1 MVRSRV
7 AAFVA
12 LSGTL
17 WGALGCS
24 VPAPALTKDAFAPPP
39 IVAGAFV
46 ATEGGAFV
54 LGGHPVRFV
63 GANAALVHGEV
74 TREASAETLSAMS
87 AGDLRV
93 ARFWALGETDRQQAW
108 ARSSAF
114 RTGPDAWVEESFEH
128 LDHVLARAREENV
141 RVIVVLGNRWRDHG
155 GLPQYARWAGIPPR
169 YDNLMPAELVA
180 TLDSARV
187 RELYFAHIERVVSR
201 VNSVTG
207 VAYADDPAIFAW
219 EVFNEASASTCGAQR
234 ALVSFLGA
242 AAERIRAHDENHLIA
257 AGHIGYNSQQSRR
270 FWREIHELDWVA
282 YADTHGYPQNLL
294 VADRPERFGDWLSD
308 RAVLAREIGKP
319 LVVGEVGIP
328 REWRDREEWF
338 RVFFERANEEGVGA
352 LLPWIVRPHEESRD
366 DAHGIWATGPRAAE
380 SAGLRALLAQ
390 TSKSFAMPAPV
401 SVRGPQ
407 AHEEFAIGIDT
418 IRPFVHGEWEGGRLQ
433 TDPWAVSEGCDGSD
447 GGGAFALYGLNW
459 EAPEGSLETMRIPG
473 LVGVVEA
480 RLNGVLV
487 GRFTGGAFEAEETA
501 SLPARDA
508 GIAWLRL
515 DALGEEGAASLRRFT
530 AQPPSQGALEIVLQ

>member
-1 MVRSRV
+1 MAHAE
-7 AAFVA
+7 AALIALGGA
-12 LSGTL
+12 LSF
-17 WGALGCS
+17 AIACS
-24 VPAPALTKDAFAPPP
+24 NPHPHLAKDAFAPPP

-46 ATEGGAFV
+46 ETEDTSFV
-54 LGGHPVRFV
+54 LGGHLVRFV
-63 GANAALVHGEV
+63 GANAALVHGEA
-74 TREASAETLSAMS
+74 TREASAETLSAMDD
-87 AGDLRV
+87 GDLRV
-93 ARFWALGETDRQQAW
+93 ARFWALGETDRQEGW

-114 RTGPDAWVEESFEH
+114 RTGPEAWVEESFEH

-201 VNSVTG
+201 VNSVNG
-207 VAYADDPAIFAW
+207 VAYAEDPTIFAW

-242 AAERIRAHDENHLIA
+242 AAERIRAHDDRHLIA
-257 AGHIGYNSQQSRR
+257 AGHIGYNSPQSRR

-294 VADRPERFGDWLSD
+294 VADTPARFGDWLSA
-308 RAVLAREIGKP
+308 RASLARDIGKP
-319 LVVGEVGIP
+319 LIVGEVGIP
-328 REWRDREEWF
+328 REWSDREEWF
-338 RVFFERANEEGVGA
+338 RVFFERANEEGVSA

-366 DAHGIWATGPRAAE
+366 DAHGIWTTGPRAAE
-380 SAGLRALLAQ
+380 SEALRALLAK
-390 TSKSFAMPAPV
+390 TSKDFAMPAPI

-407 AHEEFAIGIDT
+407 AHDDFAIGIET
-418 IRPFVHGEWEGGRLQ
+418 IRPFVHGEWDGGRFQ
-433 TDPWAVSEGCDGSD
+433 TDPWAVSEGCAGSD
-447 GGGAFALYGLNW
+447 VEGAFALYGLNW
-459 EAPEGSLETMRIPG
+459 NAPAGALETMRVPE
-473 LVGVVEA
+473 VRGVVEA
-480 RLNGVLV
+480 RLDGVLI
-487 GRFTGGAFEAEETA
+487 GRFVAGDFEAEESA

-508 GIAWLRL
+508 GVAWLRL
-515 DALGEEGAASLRRFT
+515 DAVDEEGAASLRRFT
-530 AQPPSQGALEIVLQ
+530 AEPPAEGALEIVVR